1 MPLTPMGFYSKG
13 FPSHQ
18 SVLLSESLPS
28 CRWMDMPSTTS
39 MEQRTVCR
47 APESTHH
54 TPSRLQGFL
63 LL

>member
-1 MPLTPMGFYSKG
+1 MPHTPMGFYSKG

-28 CRWMDMPSTTS
+28 CRWMDMPSTAS
-39 MEQRTVCR
+39 MEQHTVCR

-54 TPSRLQGFL
+54 TPS
-63 LL
+63 